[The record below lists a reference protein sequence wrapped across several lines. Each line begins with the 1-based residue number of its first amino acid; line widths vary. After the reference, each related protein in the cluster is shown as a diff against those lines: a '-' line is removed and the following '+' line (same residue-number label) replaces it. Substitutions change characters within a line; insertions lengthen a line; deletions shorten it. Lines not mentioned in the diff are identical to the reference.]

1 MVLYILSSLHHASLL
16 PLPLVKPGLVPPVD
30 QPRRPRGEHLPD
42 PDPLV
47 ADPLVRVVIL
57 HFKTLTDVAT
67 TVAAVSADGE
77 QNVGALEVGA
87 ELEEVG
93 ALPLL
98 QPEHQKEGSIISSG
112 RPGCIQRSRP
122 GDNLRYQISNIFDD
136 NCCSELWPQLSI
148 TFV

>member
-30 QPRRPRGEHLPD
+30 QSRRPQGQHLPD
-42 PDPLV
+42 PDPLA

-67 TVAAVSADGE
+67 TVASVSADGE

-87 ELEEVG
+87 ELEEVR

-98 QPEHQKEGSIISSG
+98 QPEHHEEQGCSILT
-112 RPGCIQRSRP
+112 RP
-122 GDNLRYQISNIFDD
+122 
-136 NCCSELWPQLSI
+136 
-148 TFV
+148 V